1 MLTPREIEVAKQ
13 GIMATNGVG
22 APTWFDHLTGEP

>member
-13 GIMATNGVG
+13 GIMATKGEG
-22 APTWFDHLTGEP
+22 AHTWFDHLTAEP